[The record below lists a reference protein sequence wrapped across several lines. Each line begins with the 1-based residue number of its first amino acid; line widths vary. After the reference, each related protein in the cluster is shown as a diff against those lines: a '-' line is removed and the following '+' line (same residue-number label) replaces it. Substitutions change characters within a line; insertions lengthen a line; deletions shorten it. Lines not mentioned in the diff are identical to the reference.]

1 MHNQEI
7 VSTFN
12 ALSAGLKIEVLNRYI
27 PKLMNSIKVDADINL
42 LANPKEFIY
51 NWGTHTGGS
60 RSGTSWSSRAHRWST
75 DGCMWL
81 HLNAKCEYE
90 AVQSCVNIPTQ
101 YLLPIFNTWFVQA
114 LRAVTTTTKPTPKV
128 EGTPTMKTVKA
139 TTTTLVDQHKEA
151 AKLSAKLSVGR
162 TANEFVMNKLAK
174 MFPWYKRRAIKKN
187 AMLKVLTAEVVNAVA
202 QHLGNP
208 KIAMLGDAML
218 QEAFVEGTVY
228 SSVLTDIIKSLE
240 SSIDLSALEK
250 LAK

>member
-7 VSTFN
+7 LTTFN
-12 ALSAGLKIEVLNRYI
+12 ALSAGLKLEVLNRYI
-27 PKLMNSIKVDADINL
+27 PKLMNSIKVDADIRL

-60 RSGTSWSSRAHRWST
+60 RSGTSWSSRVHRWST

-81 HLNAKCEYE
+81 HLNAKGEYE

-101 YLLPIFNTWFVQA
+101 YLLPIFNTWFSQA
-114 LRAVTTTTKPTPKV
+114 LTAVAAATKPNSKI
-128 EGTPTMKTVKA
+128 EGKPAMNTIKA

-162 TANEFVMNKLAK
+162 TANEFVMDKLAK

-187 AMLKVLTAEVVNAVA
+187 AMLKVLTAEVVNALA
-202 QHLGNP
+202 QHTGNA
-208 KIAMLGDAML
+208 KVAMLGDAML

-240 SSIDLSALEK
+240 SAIDLSALEK